1 LEALVKIMRVDVDRL
16 EDRLEEMLPPV
27 EVGMNL
33 E

>member
-1 LEALVKIMRVDVDRL
+1 LEALVKIMRVDV
-16 EDRLEEMLPPV
+16 DRLEEMLPPV

>member
-1 LEALVKIMRVDVDRL
+1 MRVDVDRL